1 MTDMVNPVSAQAGKP
16 LSQGLDASRI
26 RKRYRA
32 ETRFRWYGLA
42 AIGFA
47 CAFLVLLLGD
57 ILLKGLPAFEANT
70 VTLDVTL
77 DKSRIDAG
85 AVGKGNFNSIVNTA
99 IRARFPGVK
108 SRSERRALPKLLSF
122 DAVDEVAQG
131 SHRQSVSYRHHAE
144 F

>member
-1 MTDMVNPVSAQAGKP
+1 MTDMVNPVSAQSGKP
-16 LSQGLDASRI
+16 LSQTLDASRI

-47 CAFLVLLLGD
+47 CGFLVLLLGD

-70 VTLDVTL
+70 VTLDVSL
-77 DKSRIDAG
+77 DESKIDAE
-85 AVGKGNFNSIVNTA
+85 AVNKGNFNSIVNGA

-108 SRSERRALPKLLSF
+108 SRSDF
-122 DAVDEVAQG
+122 
-131 SHRQSVSYRHHAE
+131 
-144 F
+144 